1 MKPTPLTITSG
12 ESRTLIKRIISRAAV
27 ALVCALD
34 QRITCRRVY
43 RSESARLSA
52 IEYHRRAE
60 VLMSAIWD
68 SLRGSKKQTIH
79 DKRRAVRAMLLA
91 EVRLITDMNPN
102 GIVANR
108 RPAIRVMQQAA

>member
-12 ESRTLIKRIISRAAV
+12 ESRTLLKRLISRAAV

-68 SLRGSKKQTIH
+68 SMQASKKQTLSA
-79 DKRRAVRAMLLA
+79 KRRAVRAMLLA
-91 EVRLITDMNPN
+91 EVRLITAMNPN
-102 GIVANR
+102 GILIHR
-108 RPAIRVMQQAA
+108 RPILDLKEAA